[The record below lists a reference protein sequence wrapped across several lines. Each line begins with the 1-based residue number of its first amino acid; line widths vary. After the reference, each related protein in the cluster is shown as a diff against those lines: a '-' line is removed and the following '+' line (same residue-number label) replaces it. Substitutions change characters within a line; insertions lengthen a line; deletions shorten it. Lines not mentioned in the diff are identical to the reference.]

1 MNVKVKKTFSVISA
15 AFALCCGVFVGAAP
29 AQDYDSWGDYN
40 SSPPTEMSM
49 PEPDNSYGSSSS
61 PWDTPSAPAE
71 QPKPAPSNAAKPEK
85 AVAAQKDAKPK
96 AAPTANSDRNFNIF
110 INTGY
115 GFGQGGFFLR
125 EVNAISVS
133 NGAPANDNKDYY
145 MNMGQGLKFEAGVG
159 YMATPNF
166 EARFSADFNIGL
178 FAPKI
183 EAKTLD
189 KNDPKIVLGT
199 EIKDYSYWSW
209 GVRAMAVPWFELL
222 EMLDMYI
229 GTGLS
234 LNFAYGTED
243 STFRYPDNA
252 TDNTVY
258 ETRFSPSLGLCGV
271 VGFILPFSEVTDFF
285 GELQFESKSFTLNK
299 KRLKTSQLSE
309 RFPGTPPT
317 DISYKKNDSNL
328 GIDNALSLIPGS
340 NWGLRVGLRFWFGL

>member
-85 AVAAQKDAKPK
+85 APAAQKDAKPK

-115 GFGQGGFFLR
+115 GFGLGGFLLHTVDAP
-125 EVNAISVS
+125 VN
-133 NGAPANDNKDYY
+133 DFKDYY
-145 MNMGQGLKFEAGVG
+145 INMGQGLRFEAGAG

-178 FAPKI
+178 FAPKTEEKI
-183 EAKTLD
+183 IDANDKKTVIRTD
-189 KNDPKIVLGT
+189 SV
-199 EIKDYSYWSW
+199 DYTYWSW
-209 GVRAMAVPWFELL
+209 GVRAMLVPWFEVL
-222 EMLDMYI
+222 EMFDMYI

-243 STFRYPDNA
+243 STFIVPGYAPDNI
-252 TDNTVY
+252 VY
-258 ETRFSPSLGLCGV
+258 DRRFSPSLGFCGV

-299 KRLKTSQLSE
+299 KRKTGGEMPSGQY
-309 RFPGTPPT
+309 PGSPREEINYT
-317 DISYKKNDSNL
+317 KNN
-328 GIDNALSLIPGS
+328 IDEAPVLIPAS
-340 NWGLRVGLRFWFGL
+340 NWGLRIGLRFWFGL